1 MILIVFERIWV
12 VWQCKLRGVKQGEG
26 ILCSCCQKKVNFTQY
41 FHSVLEVLM
50 VGLINYTI

>member
-1 MILIVFERIWV
+1 MVLFLFQRIWFA
-12 VWQCKLRGVKQGEG
+12 WQCKLRGVKQGEG
-26 ILCSCCQKKVNFTQY
+26 IHCSCCQKKENFTQY